1 VNQPELD
8 QLLDDFVSWTR
19 GRDDADPDQARI
31 IYAALTSKPDFRGA
45 SARRWRK
52 GDLTEL
58 LLEILPRTYTV
69 DTDWTA
75 AMMPALRAFFR
86 FADETAQLDADSAA
100 AADLLAELDSLK
112 PGYISVTV

>member
-19 GRDDADPDQARI
+19 GRDDADADQARI
-31 IYAALTSKPDFRGA
+31 IYAVLTNKPDFRGA
-45 SARRWRK
+45 SPRRWRK

-69 DTDWTA
+69 DTEWA
-75 AMMPALRAFFR
+75 AATIPALRAFFR
-86 FADETAQLDADSAA
+86 FAGETAQLDTDSAA
-100 AADLLAELDSLK
+100 AADLLAELEGLSPQRLTAA
-112 PGYISVTV
+112 V

>member
-19 GRDDADPDQARI
+19 GRDDADADQARI
-31 IYAALTSKPDFRGA
+31 IYAALTNKPDFRGA
-45 SARRWRK
+45 SPRRWRK

-69 DTDWTA
+69 DTEWA
-75 AMMPALRAFFR
+75 AATIPALRAFFR
-86 FADETAQLDADSAA
+86 FAGETAQLDAGSAA
-100 AADLLAELDSLK
+100 PADLLAELDSLR
-112 PGYISVTV
+112 PGYMTVTV